1 MSGYLRTRRRL
12 LLDMHIPDWDGR
24 FLADYEPAELARLAA
39 EAGIDGALIYCK
51 SHLGLNYWPSP
62 VGGIHRAARARDLV
76 AEAKSRFEAEGVSVG
91 AYHSVVFDNWAA
103 ENHPEW
109 RVVPATRELG
119 YDWTVL
125 GHRYGTLCPN
135 HRGYREY
142 EKQQIT
148 ALLDRYDFD
157 VLWID
162 MAFWTAVCVCDAC
175 ETRHRDEFG
184 APIPRVVDWSAPEW
198 ATFQSARERWLAEFV
213 AEIVAT
219 AKSGRP
225 GLAVTHNLAPGL
237 RDWSRGQ
244 RAEDAA
250 VDDFAAGDL
259 YGGFDEQVFVIAL
272 MRGLRPGV
280 LTEFMTTRTRD
291 LFTHT
296 STKTEH
302 EMTTQVLIAVAAD
315 SAFLFID
322 AVEPSGRLNPG
333 VYQRMG
339 RAFAAALPFEGELGG
354 EEVTDVAVY
363 YSDDSRI
370 DEADDG
376 SPVGAVHAGGSR
388 HQDAVMGAVRAL
400 RRAHIPFSVVTRLD
414 NARLARFPVLMV
426 PDARRLSSADV
437 DALRA
442 YVAGG
447 GRLYASGRTSLLLS
461 DGTALADFALADV
474 FGCHVIG
481 SEEGSTVSLR
491 PETDTLRAAAFPE
504 LTVPVGRRQP
514 VPARPA
520 PTLGVPRIAV
530 EPSTRVLA
538 RLSLPFGYPS
548 DGSLTDHD
556 FASIHSS
563 PPWEHTDHPTIVAA
577 DHGAGRSVYSI
588 AALEAEG
595 GPQHDETLL
604 ALLVGELG
612 LAPRVTA
619 VGHPDVWITAFH
631 QADRSRMLVSAL
643 RLAEDPPEG
652 SVPVTIRARP
662 PKGSSVVAVRDIG
675 SGRELAWRSEG
686 GVVEVSAA
694 VELFAMV
701 AIELS
706 AADPVAS

>member
-1 MSGYLRTRRRL
+1 
-12 LLDMHIPDWDGR
+12 MHIPDWDDR
-24 FLADYEPAELARLAA
+24 FLADYEPAELARLAR
-39 EAGIDGALIYCK
+39 EAGVEGALIYCK

-62 VGGIHRAARARDLV
+62 VGGIHRAASARDLV
-76 AEAKSRFEAEGVSVG
+76 AEAKSRFEAEGISVG
-91 AYHSVVFDNWAA
+91 AYHSVIFDNWAA
-103 ENHPEW
+103 DNHPEW
-109 RVVPATRELG
+109 RVVPATREAG

-142 EKQQIT
+142 EEQQIS

-175 ETRHRDEFG
+175 EARYRQEFG
-184 APIPRVVDWSAPEW
+184 VPIPRVIDWSSVEW
-198 ATFQSARERWLAEFV
+198 TRFQSARERWLAEFV
-213 AEIVAT
+213 AELVAA

-225 GLAVTHNLAPGL
+225 ALAVTHNLAPGL

-322 AVEPSGRLNPG
+322 AVEPSGRLNQG

-354 EEVTDVAVY
+354 EEITDVAVY

-388 HQDAVMGAVRAL
+388 HQDAVMGAVRVL

-414 NARLARFPVLMV
+414 NARLARFPVLLV
-426 PDARRLSSADV
+426 PDARRLSRADI

-442 YVAGG
+442 YVAAG

-474 FGCHVIG
+474 FGCHAIA

-491 PETDTLRAAAFPE
+491 PETDTLRAAASPE

-514 VPARPA
+514 APARPG
-520 PTLGVPRIAV
+520 PTLGLPRIAADD
-530 EPSTRVLA
+530 STRVLS

-548 DGSLTDHD
+548 DGTRAGRD

-563 PPWEHTDHPTIVAA
+563 PPWEHTAHPAIVAA
-577 DHGAGRSVYSI
+577 DYGAGRSVYSI
-588 AALEAEG
+588 APIEAEG
-595 GPQHDETLL
+595 GPQHDDTLV

-631 QADRSRMLVSAL
+631 QPDRSRMLVSAL

-662 PKGSSVVAVRDIG
+662 PRGTTVVGVRDVE
-675 SGRELAWRSEG
+675 SGEPLSWRWDDL
-686 GVVEVSAA
+686 VVVIPTA

-706 AADPVAS
+706 AEDPSAS